1 MSDVRKELPY
11 LNAYLQ
17 EMQGRKP
24 IGRGIPWY
32 GYAGVF
38 LAGFPIGNIL
48 SRLTGGPS
56 GLIAAAAVIIGCLG
70 LLSANRRLMQP
81 RNAEERFQV
90 RAFEALKRFQERSG
104 PRRLRKSL
112 HPAAAQVLEACA
124 YHRRRVRAVLES
136 PGWVRLASESH
147 WRQIRD
153 QSIAAADLAML
164 EAILA
169 SEPFLGKEK
178 AKDLLRLAE
187 LAENLA
193 KGDLDDAF
201 EVLARAFGRD
211 RDEDEFRD
219 WQAVPE
225 PLHGAYNV
233 AVKLKKLASELEL
246 QADSAARAAGGDSSA
261 SSLDGVLHN
270 LEQLRAAEKELAE
283 ERLRQGA

>member
-17 EMQGRKP
+17 EMQGRRP
-24 IGRGIPWY
+24 ISRGIPWY
-32 GYAGVF
+32 AYPLLF
-38 LAGFPIGNIL
+38 LAGFPLGNVL
-48 SRLTGGPS
+48 SRLAGERADVMVTAALFAGIG
-56 GLIAAAAVIIGCLG
+56 GLIY
-70 LLSANRRLMQP
+70 ANHRMRQP
-81 RNAEERFQV
+81 RNAEERFRL
-90 RAFEALKRFQERSG
+90 RAFDSLKRFQERAG

-124 YHRRRVRAVLES
+124 FHRSRVRAVLES
-136 PGWVRLASESH
+136 PSWVRLAAESH

-153 QSIAAADLAML
+153 QSMAAADLAML

-169 SEPFLGKEK
+169 AEPFLGKEQ
-178 AKDLLRLAE
+178 ARGPFNLGE
-187 LAENLA
+187 LVENLA

-201 EVLARAFGRD
+201 EHLGRAFGWD
-211 RDEDEFRD
+211 RDEDEFRN
-219 WQAVPE
+219 WQVVPE

-246 QADSAARAAGGDSSA
+246 QAESATRLSAGDTSVA
-261 SSLDGVLHN
+261 SLDSVLHN
-270 LEQLRAAEKELAE
+270 LEQLRVAEKELAD